1 MLRALGSRRAD
12 NWRRLPPAGSEPS
25 SEERRDSPMPS
36 GSKSRFSLM
45 PRSELPAKKR
55 DKGKLFTAAADNLC
69 NRLKMHALS

>member
-1 MLRALGSRRAD
+1 
-12 NWRRLPPAGSEPS
+12 
-25 SEERRDSPMPS
+25 MPS